1 MKKITKI
8 VPVALAFVAVVLLL
22 LSSCDKMD
30 DIQRKYAEKEEQV
43 YLGKVDSIRYF
54 SGFGRAKITWYIG
67 SDPKVEKT
75 IIYWNMRKDSI
86 VKEFVRKGPGAQKD
100 SVIVENLPEGST
112 LFEFRNINNRGET
125 SLYSSSTVTVWGSE
139 FAVGLRA
146 RKLTAFNFD
155 YAQSLFTLNLSPS
168 ARGDSV
174 IYSEI
179 VYKDKVGAEKT
190 VRIERA
196 TEEVQL
202 PNFPDAGEFKFRTV
216 FFPPQGLDIV
226 YNEFKTYRAPDA
238 ISNRGVKLSVT
249 GRMASKYFTG
259 EGQSIYEWNATGGII
274 RYAVNADGSL
284 TQTASMASLVPRAT
298 YRDFFYYDEDRFIGI
313 NTAGAV
319 SMHQIQ
325 NGQLIFVK
333 ATPTSANTFGTGFT
347 MPRFVPGKGFF
358 FSVLA
363 ASADVLTSGEVKA
376 WYAKNDATFGA
387 PNGVTV
393 GKGYAIYEPLTMFNN
408 QFLLGVD
415 TNGNLWSIPVT
426 ANGALGYRSR
436 IGTGWNRFKK
446 IVGVGTSLLCM
457 EENGSFYVFNNFNST
472 DKYWIVN

>member
-1 MKKITKI
+1 MKKINKLLPIT
-8 VPVALAFVAVVLLL
+8 LAFVSVVLLL

-43 YLGKVDSIRYF
+43 YLGKVDSVKYF

-86 VKEFVRKGPGAQKD
+86 VKEFVRKGPGVQKD

-112 LFEFRNINNRGET
+112 LFEFRNINNKGET
-125 SLYSSSTVTVWGSE
+125 SLFSSSTVTVWGSE

-146 RKLTAFNFD
+146 RNLTGFNFD

-168 ARGDSV
+168 TRGDSV

-202 PNFPDAGEFKFRTV
+202 TNFPDAGEFKFRTV

-226 YNEFKTYRAPDA
+226 YNDFKTYRAPDA

-249 GRMASKYFTG
+249 GRIASKYFTG
-259 EGQSIYEWNATGGII
+259 EGQSLYEWNATGGII
-274 RYAVNADGSL
+274 RYAVNADGSF
-284 TQTASMASLVPRAT
+284 TQTASTASLVPRAT

-313 NTAGAV
+313 STAGAV

-325 NGQLIFVK
+325 NGQLLFVK
-333 ATPTSANTFGTGFT
+333 ANAAAANTFGTGFT

-363 ASADVLTSGEVKA
+363 ASTVVLTSGEVKA

-393 GKGYAIYEPLTMFNN
+393 GTGYAIYEPLTMFNN
-408 QFLLGVD
+408 RSLLGVD
-415 TNGNLWSIPVT
+415 ANGNLWSIPVT
-426 ANGALGYRSR
+426 ANGSLGYRSR

-446 IVGVGTSLLCM
+446 IVGVGTTLIGM
-457 EENGSFYVFNNFNST
+457 EENGDFYVFNNFNST